1 MNTFYFYFLMVEKKE
16 CLKKVKNLVVGHTAE
31 MGKNKAGTLSLTL
44 KKHPCYSLS
53 ILPFAAEVFTESL
66 TLCEP
71 IF

>member
-1 MNTFYFYFLMVEKKE
+1 MF
-16 CLKKVKNLVVGHTAE
+16 KKVKNLVVGHTAE

-53 ILPFAAEVFTESL
+53 ILPFTAEVFTESL

-71 IF
+71 IFWKRKKEETMLGKE

>member
-1 MNTFYFYFLMVEKKE
+1 MF
-16 CLKKVKNLVVGHTAE
+16 KKVKNLVVGHTAE

-71 IF
+71 IFWKRKKEETMLGRE